1 MGGYNILPSKVVKSV
16 SSHTALTVDD
26 ILTVLNHSK
35 AKVKD
40 IPTWFN
46 ERLSF
51 HLFVFGS

>member
-1 MGGYNILPSKVVKSV
+1 MGGYKILPSKVVKSV

-35 AKVKD
+35 AKAKD

-46 ERLSF
+46 ERLSL